1 MQHADCS
8 DWLSVTIKHRY
19 NKWPEESVCDSK
31 SDQETQ
37 DNFILNGRIKQNLDN
52 NGDQGEYEQW
62 EKPKSSDSISIF
74 TGL

>member
-1 MQHADCS
+1 M
-8 DWLSVTIKHRY
+8 
-19 NKWPEESVCDSK
+19 CDSK

-37 DNFILNGRIKQNLDN
+37 DNFILNGSNNGNLEN

-62 EKPKSSDSISIF
+62 EKPKTGDGISIF